1 LTVEKF
7 VLGTLIALTGATC
20 AAAAD
25 LYYKAPVAVPV
36 YNWTGFYIGGNVGG
50 AWGNFDPRTVTV
62 FSDDGWFV
70 PTDIPAIDRV
80 GIQSS
85 KPTGFT
91 GGFEAGYNWQ
101 IRNFVFGLEGD
112 IEALSLSSG
121 ASSSALY
128 PDYPYT
134 FTVRSNISTTW
145 LATVRGRV
153 GYAVNNWLFFG
164 TGGPALTDLRGNFAF
179 SDTFSDVFGI
189 APGNPNAHESAS
201 FSDTKTGYTIG
212 GGVEAGL
219 WGNWTVKGEY
229 LYANFGTVSTSSNN
243 MTAFT
248 PPLLFPQ
255 IAFPSNVFTHRFG
268 LKANIARAA
277 LNYRF

>member
-1 LTVEKF
+1 MKKF
-7 VLGTLIALTGATC
+7 ALGILIALTGATC

-25 LYYKAPVAVPV
+25 LYYKAPVVAVPV
-36 YNWTGFYIGGNVGG
+36 YNWTGFYVGGNVGG
-50 AWGNFDPRTVTV
+50 AWGSFDPRTVSA
-62 FSDDGWFV
+62 FSDDAWDV
-70 PTDIPAIDRV
+70 KTDFPAIDRV

-101 IRNFVFGLEGD
+101 SRNFVFGVEGD
-112 IEALSLSSG
+112 IEALSLSGG
-121 ASSSALY
+121 ASGSALY
-128 PDYPYT
+128 PGYPYT
-134 FTVRSNISTTW
+134 FTVTSNMSTTW
-145 LATVRGRV
+145 LATVRGRL
-153 GYAVNNWLFFG
+153 GYAVNNWLFFV

-179 SDTFSDVFGI
+179 FDRY
-189 APGNPNAHESAS
+189 GNADGGTNAHESAS
-201 FSDTKTGYTIG
+201 FYGTKTGYTIG

-219 WGNWTVKGEY
+219 GGNWSVKGEY

-243 MTAFT
+243 LTAAS
-248 PPLLFPQ
+248 PALVAPQ
-255 IAFPSNVFTHRFG
+255 TVFPSQVFTHRFD

>member
-1 LTVEKF
+1 MGGDSTMKKF
-7 VLGTLIALTGATC
+7 VLGILIALTGATC

-50 AWGNFDPRTVTV
+50 AWGNFHPRTSTV
-62 FSDDGWFV
+62 GSDNDAGWFV
-70 PTDIPAIDRV
+70 GSDIPVINAA

-101 IRNFVFGLEGD
+101 SRNFVFGVEGD
-112 IEALSLSSG
+112 IEALSLSSSATSG
-121 ASSSALY
+121 AVY
-128 PDYPYT
+128 PCCAPFA
-134 FTVRSNISTTW
+134 FTVMSNIRTTW
-145 LATVRGRV
+145 LATVRGRL
-153 GYAVNNWLFFG
+153 GYAVNNWLFFV
-164 TGGPALTDLRGNFAF
+164 TGGAGFTDLRGNFAF
-179 SDTFSDVFGI
+179 RDTY
-189 APGNPNAHESAS
+189 GNPNGNASESAS

-219 WGNWTVKGEY
+219 WGNWSVKGEY
-229 LYANFGTVSTSSNN
+229 LYANFGTVSATSTNL
-243 MTAFT
+243 TAFS
-248 PPLLFPQ
+248 PLLLPQTTFPT
-255 IAFPSNVFTHRFG
+255 NVFTHSFD
-268 LKANIARAA
+268 LKVNIARAA